1 LIELSQPEKQATES
15 LELLGHTKADSKDAA
30 QVVVAALNY
39 KYILKKFMLTTANE
53 ETRRKIPKVREAH
66 DFLIHVLKQRR
77 RRSQKFKRNAH
88 KKDDSAQILQTLK
101 LQSHLVMDLNR
112 NVRDLG
118 LVVAKLRQQVDQDR
132 LNLRSQQGTQQM
144 SPPMVAQRLSSADA
158 DVYNFQQPMKNS
170 AQTNELRCE
179 LQSDDQSGAL
189 ISQMSMTPNRDLE
202 YLELDSG

>member
-1 LIELSQPEKQATES
+1 
-15 LELLGHTKADSKDAA
+15 
-30 QVVVAALNY
+30 
-39 KYILKKFMLTTANE
+39 MLTTANE
-53 ETRRKIPKVREAH
+53 EARRKIPKVREAH

-144 SPPMVAQRLSSADA
+144 SPPMVAQ
-158 DVYNFQQPMKNS
+158 VYKPACSFTHIYIFIQIFI
-170 AQTNELRCE
+170 LR
-179 LQSDDQSGAL
+179 
-189 ISQMSMTPNRDLE
+189 
-202 YLELDSG
+202 